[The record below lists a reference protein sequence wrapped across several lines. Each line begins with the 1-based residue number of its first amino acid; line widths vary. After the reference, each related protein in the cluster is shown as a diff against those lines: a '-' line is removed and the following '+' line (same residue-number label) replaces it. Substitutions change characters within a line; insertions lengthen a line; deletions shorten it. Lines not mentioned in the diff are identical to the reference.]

1 MKEIT
6 VHELKEKKEKG
17 EKFTL
22 LDVREKFE
30 YQISNL
36 NGTLIPLQQLKDRL
50 DKLDK
55 DKEIVVMCR
64 SGSRSLTAC
73 HTLRENGFENV
84 VNLKGGVN
92 AWAREIDSSM
102 PIY

>member
-6 VHELKEKKEKG
+6 VQELKEKK

-50 DKLDK
+50 DELDK

-64 SGSRSLTAC
+64 SGSRSVTAC
-73 HTLRENGFENV
+73 DTLQKNGFENV

-92 AWAREIDSSM
+92 AWAKEIDSSM
-102 PIY
+102 PVY